1 VRPSNWWAP
10 DRAATSSSPAGA
22 SCSTEPTRAPGC
34 NQTAPRRVL
43 TDVAQAV
50 TDSGERPFYELALT
64 GDEAAFEALIGPLV
78 EPALRLAHS
87 MLGDRW
93 EAEDATQEAIT
104 RAWRKLGQLRPGMPV
119 RPWFLAIVI
128 NQCRNIRRT
137 KWFKTARIAEV
148 FQGSRP
154 AHADIERVDVARALA
169 RLPNQDRQAL
179 FLHFYLDLP
188 VEEVAAALGISTS
201 AAKAR
206 IYRACHRLRPDL
218 QEEK

>member
-1 VRPSNWWAP
+1 
-10 DRAATSSSPAGA
+10 
-22 SCSTEPTRAPGC
+22 
-34 NQTAPRRVL
+34 
-43 TDVAQAV
+43 VAQAL
-50 TDSGERPFYELALT
+50 TAGGDLTLRDQALR

-104 RAWRKLGQLRPGMPV
+104 RAWRKLGQLRQGMPV

-128 NQCRNIRRT
+128 NQCRNTRRT
-137 KWFKTARIAEV
+137 RWFKTARFAEV
-148 FQGSRP
+148 FQRP
-154 AHADIERVDVARALA
+154 RSDQSEIERVDLARALG

-188 VEEVAAALGISTS
+188 VEEVGVALGISPS
-201 AAKAR
+201 AAKGR

-218 QEEK
+218 IEENK